1 MVHLSS
7 MPRSR
12 AKSSLSNNPSDIQ
25 PAFDVLEAME
35 ALGTLGEGM
44 GDLDG
49 LEESLMDEALFRLP
63 ETIPVL
69 PMRDAIYFP
78 GMVFPL
84 FVGRERSIKALE
96 SVWEGAVQTVLLVTQ
111 RDASRE
117 EPSLDELYTIGV
129 LAEVIQFARMPDGTV
144 RATMEAGPRVRIREM
159 VETEPFLRVR
169 AEMFPGEGVVEE
181 IDEETRLRKEALA
194 RSVTLQFERLAL
206 EGRTIPPESVMNVLS
221 LQEPDLLT
229 DAILPYLA
237 IKIVEKQ
244 ELLEMPT
251 TLERLERLTQLLE
264 RELQLL
270 AVQMSI
276 RSQVEKEMGENQREF
291 FLREQLKVIQQ
302 ELRDLGEKSDEIG
315 EYREKI
321 LASGMNESLQQ
332 KALKEVERL
341 EKTAFASPESGVI
354 RTYLDWLI
362 AMPWESQTTENSDI
376 LAAEK
381 ILNDDHYGLEK
392 VKERLLEFLSV
403 RTLAGDRLKSPILCF
418 VGPPGVG
425 KTSLG
430 KSVAKALGRKFLR
443 ISLGGVRDEA
453 EIRGHR
459 RTYVGAMPGRLIQG
473 IKQVG
478 VRNPVV
484 LLDEIDKI
492 GQDFRGTPASALL
505 EALDPE
511 QNKEFTDH
519 YLEAPFDLSQVL
531 FLVTANLLEPIP
543 PALRDRLEIIPF
555 SSYTEEEKRAIAQTY
570 LWPKLCESHG
580 IEASQVTLTDD
591 ALKIIIR
598 EYTREAGVRQ
608 LERELATLLRK
619 VARAIASGDKSHTE
633 ITPEVLSASLGA
645 SRYPWGRMEETDEV
659 GLVTGLVYTE
669 AGGDTIAIEVLL
681 THSFGEA
688 EGRLMLTGQ
697 LGDVM
702 KESAQTA
709 WSFVKS
715 RLDTLGVP
723 TIDTKSKDIHLHV
736 PAGAIPK
743 DGPSAG
749 ITIATA
755 LASAFSGRP
764 VRHDLA
770 MTGEITLRGK
780 ILPVGGV
787 KEKVLAAHRAGITEI
802 LLPTENEKDLEEVPL
817 AVRSALKITFVAHV
831 DAVFAIALN
840 TLSA

>member
-1 MVHLSS
+1 VWQKRFVVHSKTH

-12 AKSSLSNNPSDIQ
+12 TKSSPSNNPSDIQ
-25 PAFDVLEAME
+25 PAFDVLEAM
-35 ALGTLGEGM
+35 GS
-44 GDLDG
+44 LD
-49 LEESLMDEALFRLP
+49 EMEDSLTDSFTDEALFRLP

-117 EPSLDELYTIGV
+117 EPTLDELYTIGV

-144 RATMEAGPRVRIREM
+144 RATMEAGPRVKVLEM
-159 VETEPFLRVR
+159 IETEPFLRVR
-169 AEMFPGEGVVEE
+169 AEMFPKSESGDTEE
-181 IDEETRLRKEALA
+181 INEETRLRKEALA
-194 RSVTLQFERLAL
+194 RSVTMQFEQLAL
-206 EGRTIPPESVMNVLS
+206 EGRSIPPESVMNVLS

-237 IKIVEKQ
+237 IKITEKQ

-270 AVQMSI
+270 AVQVSI

-321 LASGMNESLQQ
+321 LLSGMSEALEQ
-332 KALKEVERL
+332 KALKEVDRL

-362 AMPWESQTTENSDI
+362 AMPWDTQTEENTDI
-376 LAAEK
+376 TAAEK
-381 ILNDDHYGLEK
+381 VLNDDHYGLEK
-392 VKERLLEFLSV
+392 VKERLLEFLAV

-430 KSVAKALGRKFLR
+430 RSVAAALGRKFLR

-473 IKQVG
+473 IKQAG
-478 VRNPVV
+478 VRNPVI

-492 GQDFRGTPASALL
+492 GQDFRGTPASSLL

-555 SSYTEEEKRAIAQTY
+555 SSYTEEEKMAIAERY

-580 IEASQVTLTDD
+580 IEAKNVTLTPES
-591 ALKIIIR
+591 LQLIIR

-619 VARAIASGDKSHTE
+619 VARAIASGDNTHTT
-633 ITPEVLSASLGA
+633 ITPEVLSTSLGA
-645 SRYPWGRMEETDEV
+645 SRYPWGRMEENDEV

-723 TIDTKSKDIHLHV
+723 VADTKSKDIHLHV

-755 LASAFSGRP
+755 LASAFSSRP

-780 ILPVGGV
+780 VLPVGGV
-787 KEKVLAAHRAGITEI
+787 KEKVLAAHRAGMKEV
-802 LLPTENEKDLEEVPL
+802 LLPSENAKDLEEIPA
-817 AVRSALKITFVAHV
+817 AVRSSLKITFVSSV
-831 DAVFAIALN
+831 DDVLAIALQG
-840 TLSA
+840 